1 MHWPGVAVY
10 WHFLSL
16 DAPTVAVLWAWSFA
30 RALGVAVSASAIA
43 VLGIG
48 AWIIYVADR
57 LLDARW
63 GDDAALR
70 ERHFFHAR
78 HRRSFCVGLGAA
90 GIALAWLIALMPAQA
105 RRDDIVVFA
114 ASMLYF
120 AVAHLSAVRFRRAFA
135 REMAVGILF
144 ASAVAVPAWSAEP
157 VRGALTIPVILFAGL
172 CSLNCVAI
180 ETWERPD
187 GAGRLSVSVIALG
200 LATAA
205 LGAMLSAPSRY
216 SAQARGE
223 VHLAEAVL
231 ASALLLLA
239 LDIRYRRFMRSAT
252 PERVPRFLLVL
263 RIAADATLLTPLL
276 FVLPWRL

>member
-1 MHWPGVAVY
+1 LPGVAVY

-16 DAPTVAVLWAWSFA
+16 DAPTVAVLWAWGFA
-30 RALGVAVSASAIA
+30 HALKVGVSVSTIA

-48 AWIIYVADR
+48 AWMIYVADR
-57 LLDARW
+57 LLDARG

-78 HRRSFCVGLGAA
+78 HRSSFGVVLGAA
-90 GIALAWLIALMPAQA
+90 GFALAWLIAVMPAQA

-120 AVAHLSAVRFRRAFA
+120 AAAHLSAVRFRRGFA
-135 REMAVGILF
+135 REVAVGVLF
-144 ASAVAVPAWSAEP
+144 ASAAAVPAWSAEP
-157 VRGALTIPVILFAGL
+157 VRGTLPIPVILFAGL

-180 ETWERPD
+180 ETWERPE
-187 GAGRLSVSVIALG
+187 GAGKLSISVIAVG

-205 LGAMLSAPSRY
+205 LGAMLSTLSRY

-223 VHLAEAVL
+223 IHLAEAVL
-231 ASALLLLA
+231 VSALLLLA
-239 LDIRYRRFMRSAT
+239 LDARYRKVMREAT
-252 PERVPRFLLVL
+252 PERVARFLLAL
-263 RIAADATLLTPLL
+263 RIAADAALLTPLL

>member
-63 GDDAALR
+63 GDHGALR

-78 HRRSFCVGLGAA
+78 NRRSFCVGLGAA
-90 GIALAWLIALMPAQA
+90 GIILGWLIAVMPAQA
-105 RRDDIVVFA
+105 RRGDIIVFS

-120 AVAHLSAVRFRRAFA
+120 AAAHLSAVRFRRGFA
-135 REMAVGILF
+135 REVAVGVLF
-144 ASAVAVPAWSAEP
+144 ACAVAVPAWSAEP
-157 VRGALTIPVILFAGL
+157 LRGALTISVILFAGL

-180 ETWERPD
+180 ETWERPE
-187 GAGRLSVSVIALG
+187 GAGRLSVSVIAVG

-216 SAQARGE
+216 GAQARGE

-231 ASALLLLA
+231 VSAVLLLA
-239 LDIRYRRFMRSAT
+239 LNIRYSRFMRDAN
-252 PERVPRFLLVL
+252 PERVARFLLSL
-263 RIAADATLLTPLL
+263 RIAADAALLTPLL
-276 FVLPWRL
+276 LVLPWRL